1 VAQCWR
7 ISWPNPEAVRI
18 CPWKKGILWG
28 LLANDLLG
36 FHIRYHCDNVLATVD
51 RELEVRVDRARSLV
65 FHHEGTEALGV
76 VGIERNL
83 HESSW

>member
-1 VAQCWR
+1 MT
-7 ISWPNPEAVRI
+7 
-18 CPWKKGILWG
+18 
-28 LLANDLLG
+28 LLG
-36 FHIRYHCDNVLATVD
+36 FHIRYHCDNILATVD

-76 VGIERNL
+76 VGIEQNL